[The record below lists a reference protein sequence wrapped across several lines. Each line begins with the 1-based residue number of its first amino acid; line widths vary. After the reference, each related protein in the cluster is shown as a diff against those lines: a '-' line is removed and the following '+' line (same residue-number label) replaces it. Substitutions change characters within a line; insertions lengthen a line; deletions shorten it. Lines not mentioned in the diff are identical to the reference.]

1 MLQGK
6 NPTGEDCGRASK
18 EERWTPSLFGHMW
31 NKKIGIRTGI
41 ADLKR
46 DDGTTTG
53 IDEEKAQLLNDF
65 FQSVFTE
72 EPEGELPEALEI
84 TYEKPLTDMDIK
96 TEVVKKTTHK
106 PQK

>member
-1 MLQGK
+1 
-6 NPTGEDCGRASK
+6 
-18 EERWTPSLFGHMW
+18 MW

-41 ADLKR
+41 ADLIR

-72 EPEGELPEALEI
+72 ETEGELPEALEI

-96 TEVVKKTTHK
+96 TEDVKKTTHK